1 MWDRAFLRRLQKE
14 LPSWVEH
21 GWLAPQHQQPILD
34 HLASQA
40 GGVRRAP
47 VALAVLG
54 VLLFG
59 TGVILFFAANWD
71 GMAKLTKLVILF
83 GGMWSAYAAAG
94 VLLSRAEDSMPRF
107 AQVAL
112 LLGVILFGANIML
125 IAQIYHI
132 DAHYPNGVLTW
143 ALGALALAYLV
154 RPGQAVAVVGL
165 ALVTLWSGMETID
178 FGRFHLPFLVVWA
191 LFLPVIC
198 VRTWKFAAAAALL
211 SLIVWGVLTYFR
223 GFGKGELLYLT
234 QVFLLAGLGLFLLG
248 AVMEKVKTLAPF
260 SLTVERYAVI
270 GALLSFYGLTPRGI
284 YFMGSSLSEN
294 LALRRGDVAS
304 EVWTGA
310 TLLAIIV
317 VVGLAVFHQRRI
329 GTEQNLAVMRS
340 GQALLFLITL
350 LLLANLFVPLWPD
363 AVAVVHIC
371 FNVLY
376 FAGVVWVIYAGYRA
390 GDPFRVN
397 AGFVFFAVGV
407 LTLYFN
413 TFWTLTN
420 RSFFFM
426 AGGLLLLG
434 GGYLI
439 ERQRRR
445 LMRAIGPTMGEGR
458 QR

>member
-1 MWDRAFLRRLQKE
+1 MWDRAFLRRLHKE

-21 GWLAPQHQQPILD
+21 GWLAPQHQQAILD
-34 HLASQA
+34 HIASQA

-83 GGMWSAYAAAG
+83 GGMWSAYAVAG
-94 VLLSRAEDSMPRF
+94 VLLSRADDGMSRF

-154 RPGQAVAVVGL
+154 RPGQAVAVAGL
-165 ALVTLWSGMETID
+165 ALATLWSGMETIG
-178 FGRFHLPFLVVWA
+178 FERFHWPFLVVWA
-191 LFLPVIC
+191 LFLPVIYL
-198 VRTWKFAAAAALL
+198 RTWKFAAAAALL

-260 SLTVERYAVI
+260 SLTVERYAVV
-270 GALLSFYGLTPRGI
+270 GALLSFFGLTPRGI
-284 YFMGSSLSEN
+284 YYV
-294 LALRRGDVAS
+294 ALRRGDVAS

-310 TLLAIIV
+310 TLLAIFV
-317 VVGLAVFHQRRI
+317 VVGLAVWHQRRI

-363 AVAVVHIC
+363 AVTVVHIS

-376 FAGVVWVIYAGYRA
+376 FAGVVWVIYAGYRG

-407 LTLYFN
+407 LTLYFDA
-413 TFWTLTN
+413 FWTLMN

-426 AGGLLLLG
+426 GGGLLLLG

-445 LMRAIGPTMGEGR
+445 LMRGIGPTMGEGG